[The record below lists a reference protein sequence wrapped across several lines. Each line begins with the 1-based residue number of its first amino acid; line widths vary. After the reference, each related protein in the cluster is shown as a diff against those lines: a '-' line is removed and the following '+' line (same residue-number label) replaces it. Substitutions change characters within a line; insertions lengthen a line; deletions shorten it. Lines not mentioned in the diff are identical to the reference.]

1 MKDPGVRAVKR
12 ESGGTMAPNPKTL
25 FATGAI
31 IIVLLPLAACSREDS
46 GDQTANDASEVVRFV
61 ERFMKARQA
70 GLPADEFLS
79 GEAQTAYER
88 HATGLWLYDDTLPG
102 GPGGEY
108 QRFSIAAGREG
119 GQRSWTLE
127 VRIQVRWVGDAPP
140 SEMVEVLTVR
150 PGVVVDA
157 RRTDDLT
164 DDGLPSAVAETRQAI
179 YRAAVTHN
187 YKALRSLLDPETFS
201 YSFGESGD
209 PIGYWRKQEEAE
221 VPLVGDI
228 LPGVLHTRYGR
239 IEDLYVWPSAAA
251 KEPSAWTEEDLESM
265 RKAGST
271 DEEIRLFEQY
281 GGYTGWRAGIRADGV
296 WLSFVAGD

>member
-1 MKDPGVRAVKR
+1 
-12 ESGGTMAPNPKTL
+12 MALNAKSL
-25 FATGAI
+25 LATGAI
-31 IIVLLPLAACSREDS
+31 IIVLLPLAACGGEDS

-119 GQRSWTLE
+119 GQQSWTLE

-164 DDGLPSAVAETRQAI
+164 DDGLPLAVAKTRAAI
-179 YRAAVTHN
+179 YRAAVTHDHR
-187 YKALRSLLDPETFS
+187 ALRSLLDPETFS

-209 PIGYWRKQEEAE
+209 PIGYWRKQEDAE
-221 VPLVGDI
+221 VPILGDI
-228 LPGVLHTRYGR
+228 LTGVLHTRFGKT
-239 IEDLYVWPSAAA
+239 EDIFMWPSAAA
-251 KEPSAWTEEDLESM
+251 KEPSEWTEADLESM

-281 GGYTGWRAGIRADGV
+281 GGYTGWRAGIRADGT
-296 WLSFVAGD
+296 WMFFVSGD